1 VTTAA
6 GGTRPRGNHAAR
18 RAGAWLA
25 AALTLAV
32 LTGLALDRI
41 FPFPMERLEPP
52 AATRV
57 LDRDGRPLRFF
68 LAEDGMWRFPLDLED
83 ISPELTAALIDS
95 EDRRFHRHP
104 GVDPLAVL
112 RAMWTNLRAGRVV
125 SGAST
130 IPMQVAR
137 LAEPRPRTL
146 TAKAIEAFRAL
157 QLCAR
162 HSRAEILR
170 WYVNLAPFGSNVVG
184 VGAAA
189 WHYFGKNPRTLSL
202 GEIALLSVLPRSPAR
217 YDPLKHPAAARAV
230 RDRVLRRF
238 AAHGVFDAVRVAGS
252 MSRPLLARLAPVPQ
266 GAPHFTRWVRS
277 LQPGASVIRTSLDAR
292 FQAVA
297 ESMVAGR
304 MEALRREAIGNA
316 AVVVLDAG
324 TSRILAHVGSAD
336 FWDEREGQV
345 DNALSRR
352 SPGSTL
358 KPLLYALAFDRGDLV
373 PGSMLLDVPTDFAG
387 YAPEN
392 YGQDFQ
398 GLVSAR
404 QALATSL
411 NIPAVRLLNRCGPG
425 AFLELLHRGGLT
437 TLEQPASHYGLPLAL
452 GGCEV
457 RLLELTN
464 LYASLARGGTYR
476 PPDPLDGASTDT
488 PPAERVCSPEAA
500 AMVLDILT
508 STRRPDLP
516 DAWQFTV
523 GAPAVAWKTGTS
535 FGHRDAWAVG
545 VNRDLAIGVW
555 VGNPDGSQCMN
566 ISGAR
571 HAGPLLFD
579 LFRALA
585 PVGTRLPDFP
595 VPALT
600 TTELCAVSGARPGP
614 FCPRVNSPAIAG
626 VTRLPDCAM
635 HRQVFVDPDTG
646 LRLHGDC
653 LLNHPA
659 RPESVLVRPAEL
671 EAFLL
676 SRGAPP
682 AGLPA
687 MHPDCRDVPEEAGP
701 VILSPSPLTPY
712 ATRRDAPPEFQ
723 RLALSAAPGPGASV
737 HFWYVDGRFAGK
749 AAQGATCFTPL
760 EPGEH
765 EVVVT
770 DDLGRSTR
778 STFTVQPDDALGSG
792 VRP

>member
-1 VTTAA
+1 MT
-6 GGTRPRGNHAAR
+6 
-18 RAGAWLA
+18 RAGASRAAACLGAILALA
-25 AALTLAV
+25 ALL
-32 LTGLALDRI
+32 GLALDRI

-83 ISPELTAALIDS
+83 ISPQLTAALIDS
-95 EDRRFHRHP
+95 EDRHFHRHP
-104 GVDPLAVL
+104 GVNPLAVL
-112 RAMWTNLRAGRVV
+112 RALWTNLRAGRVV

-146 TAKAIEAFRAL
+146 AAKAIESFRAL

-162 HSRAEILR
+162 HSKAEVLR

-189 WHYFGKNPRTLSL
+189 WHYFGKDPRTLSL

-217 YDPLKHPAAARAV
+217 YDPLRHPKAARAV

-238 AAHGVFDAVRVAGS
+238 AAHGVFDAARVAES
-252 MSRPLLARLAPVPQ
+252 MSRPLLAGRSPVPQ
-266 GAPHFTRWVRS
+266 EAPHFTRWVRS

-292 FQAVA
+292 IQGVA
-297 ESMVAGR
+297 ESLVAGR
-304 MEALRREAIGNA
+304 MKSLRREAIGNA
-316 AVVVLDAG
+316 AVVVLDVA
-324 TSRILAHVGSAD
+324 TRRILAHVGSAD

-345 DNALSRR
+345 DNVLSRR

-358 KPLLYALAFDRGDLV
+358 KPFLYAMAFDRGDLV

-392 YGQDFQ
+392 YSQDFQ

-425 AFLELLHRGGLT
+425 AFLDLLRRAGLT
-437 TLEQPASHYGLPLAL
+437 TLDRPASHYGLPLAL

-464 LYASLARGGTYR
+464 LYATLALGGTHS
-476 PPDPLDGASTDT
+476 PPDPLTEDPASA
-488 PPAERVCSPEAA
+488 PPGERVISPEAA

-508 STRRPDLP
+508 TTRRPDLP

-545 VNRDLAIGVW
+545 VNRDLAVGVW

-585 PVGTRLPDFP
+585 PGGTRLPDFP
-595 VPALT
+595 APALT
-600 TTELCAVSGARPGP
+600 TTEICAVSGARPGP
-614 FCPRVNSPAIAG
+614 FCPRATSPAIAG
-626 VTRLPDCAM
+626 VTRLPDCDM
-635 HRQVFVDPDTG
+635 HRQVFVDPETG

-653 LLNHPA
+653 LVDHPSRA
-659 RPESVLVRPAEL
+659 ETVLVRPAEL
-671 EAFLL
+671 AAFLHA
-676 SRGAPP
+676 RGAPP
-682 AGLPA
+682 DGLPP

-712 ATRRDAPPEFQ
+712 ATRPDAPPEFQ

-749 AAQGATCFTPL
+749 VPHETPCFTPL
-760 EPGEH
+760 EPGNH
-765 EVVVT
+765 VVTVT
-770 DDLGRSTR
+770 DDLGRTAR
-778 STFTVQPDDALGSG
+778 SAFSVRPADALGSRG
-792 VRP
+792 RP